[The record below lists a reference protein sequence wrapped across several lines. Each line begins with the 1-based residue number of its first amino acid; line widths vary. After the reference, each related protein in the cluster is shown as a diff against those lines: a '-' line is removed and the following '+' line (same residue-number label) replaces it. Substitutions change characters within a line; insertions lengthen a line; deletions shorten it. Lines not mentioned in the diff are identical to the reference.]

1 MSSPA
6 YTGLP
11 LTRPNW
17 AGANSDVDIHIEE
30 HLGYVDKAFA
40 YSSKL
45 ASIMNIRTLS
55 GTNNLRVDRLGDVT
69 VQGRKSGEALVAQAV
84 KNDKFNLVVDTLLY
98 TRHNFDKFDDW
109 TSSFDHRKEVG
120 EADGIAL
127 AKIFD
132 QAALIM
138 AAKCADFIVPTGFE
152 GAFNPG
158 ILVKIS
164 ITSNVADG
172 EANADLLVNAHRE
185 SIEQLINRDLGDEVL
200 AEGVTFVSPAIFTV
214 LLKHKKLLSIDWQNG
229 PGNGV
234 NDFARARIGIMN
246 GVRVME
252 TPRIP
257 TAAIASHPLGSAF
270 TVTATEAK
278 RQMITIIPSM
288 TLIAG
293 QVSAL
298 QADYWEN
305 KGEFGWVLDTYQA
318 YNIGQRR
325 PDSAAVVEVTVI

>member
-1 MSSPA
+1 MPSPA

-17 AGANSDVDIHIEE
+17 TGANTDVDIHIEE

-45 ASIMNIRTLS
+45 ASILNIRTLT
-55 GTNNLRVDRLGDVT
+55 GTNQLRVDRLGDVT
-69 VQGRKSGEALVAQAV
+69 VAGRKSGEALAASAV
-84 KNDKFNLVVDTLLY
+84 KNDKFNLTVDTLLY

-127 AKIFD
+127 AKLFD
-132 QAALIM
+132 QAALIQ
-138 AAKCADFIVPTGFE
+138 AAKCADFVVPTGLE
-152 GAFNPG
+152 GAFNNG
-158 ILVKIS
+158 ILINTS

-172 EANADLLVNAHRE
+172 AANAELLVSAHRE
-185 SIEQLINRDLGDEVL
+185 GCEALINRDLGDEL
-200 AEGVTFVSPAIFTV
+200 LSEGVTFISPALFSV
-214 LLKHKKLLSIDWQNG
+214 LLKHNKLLSVDWQG
-229 PGNGV
+229 GAGNGV
-234 NDFARARIGIMN
+234 NDYARARIAILN
-246 GVRVME
+246 GVRLVE
-252 TPRIP
+252 TPRVP
-257 TAAIASHPLGSAF
+257 TAAIATHPLGSAF
-270 TVTATEAK
+270 VVTAEQAK
-278 RQMITIIPSM
+278 RQMITIIPSK
-288 TLIAG
+288 TLIAA

-305 KGEFGWVLDTYQA
+305 KAEFVWVLDTYQA

-325 PDSAAVVEVTVI
+325 PDAAAVVAVTVV

>member
-1 MSSPA
+1 MAA
-6 YTGLP
+6 YDGKP

-17 AGANSDVDIHIEE
+17 AGANNDVDIHVEE

-55 GTNNLRVDRLGDVT
+55 GANNLRVDRLGDVT
-69 VQGRKSGEALVAQAV
+69 VQGRKSGDPLIATTV

-127 AKIFD
+127 AKMFD
-132 QAALIM
+132 QAALIQ
-138 AAKCADFIVPTGFE
+138 AAKCADFAVPTGFD

-158 ILVKIS
+158 ILVKVNIAAG
-164 ITSNVADG
+164 TDDATG
-172 EANADLLVNAHRE
+172 EANATLLVNAHRE
-185 SIEQLINRDLGDEVL
+185 STEHLINRDLGDELL
-200 AEGVTFVSPAIFTV
+200 AEGVTFVTPAVFTV
-214 LLKHKKLLSIDWQNG
+214 LLKHKKLLSVDYQA
-229 PGNGV
+229 GNSV
-234 NDFARARIGIMN
+234 NDFARARIGVMN
-246 GVRVME
+246 GVRVIE

-278 RQMITIIPSM
+278 RQMITIIPSL
-288 TLIAG
+288 TLIAA

-305 KGEFGWVLDTYQA
+305 KGEFGWVLDTYQS
-318 YNIGQRR
+318 YTIGQRR
-325 PDSAAVVEVTVI
+325 PDSAAVVEITIV